1 LNSSPSR
8 RVLLK
13 LSGEVLAGPRGVGFD
28 PEVIERL
35 ASELKSVREAG
46 IELAVVIGGG
56 NIFRGVEGTR
66 IGIERTTG
74 DHMGMVATVLNAVT
88 LREALTRQGSAASVW
103 SSFALAPLAERFSRA
118 AALARIHAGEIV
130 LLAGGTGAPFFTT
143 DSGAALRACELG
155 VDSLI
160 KGTKVRGV
168 YSADPETDPDARFYP
183 SLSFARAVAEQLRVM
198 DITALTLCQ
207 DNDVPVQV
215 FSVLE
220 HGNILRAALGEHIGT
235 IVSKGDEP

>member
-1 LNSSPSR
+1 MSPR

-35 ASELKSVREAG
+35 AAELASVREAG

-56 NIFRGVEGTR
+56 NIFRGAEGTR
-66 IGIERTTG
+66 IGIERSTG

-88 LREALTRQGSAASVW
+88 LREALTRQGCASSVW
-103 SSFALAPLAERFSRA
+103 SSFALPPLAERFSRA
-118 AALARIHAGEIV
+118 SALKRLAAGEVV
-130 LLAGGTGAPFFTT
+130 LLAGGTGAPYFTT
-143 DSGAALRACELG
+143 DSGAALRACELS

-168 YSADPETDPDARFYP
+168 YSADPEVDPDARFYP
-183 SLSFARAVAEQLRVM
+183 RLSIARAIREQLRVM

-207 DNDVPVQV
+207 DNAVPVQV

-220 HGNILRAALGEHIGT
+220 HGNILRAARGEHIGT